1 MNKIGEKV
9 VIIPL
14 KHVDNTFY
22 LYGLFEYVQKGESTV
37 IFCLCQKMYKA
48 AS

>member
-9 VIIPL
+9 LIIPL
-14 KHVDNTFY
+14 KNINNSLY

-37 IFCLCQKMYKA
+37 IFYLFQ
-48 AS
+48 